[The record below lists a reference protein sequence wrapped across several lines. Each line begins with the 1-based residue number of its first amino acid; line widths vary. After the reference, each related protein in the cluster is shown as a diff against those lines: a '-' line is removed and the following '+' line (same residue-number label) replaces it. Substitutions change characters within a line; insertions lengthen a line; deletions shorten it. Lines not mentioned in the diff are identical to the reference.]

1 MSVMKEMIE
10 DVTTKILQKYSTKEV
25 VNGAENGQW
34 AEVLWQ
40 NLEEYG
46 VLTVGIPE
54 ELGGSGGDYEDGLSI
69 LRLAGKYSAPIPL
82 AETYIANWILAE
94 FGERITNEIVTVA
107 LANTVQI
114 EKVEHGWLVQ
124 GCAKNVPWGRFAKKV
139 LLYGK
144 TSDGYFLTLIPLE
157 NAAIQPGKNI
167 AGEARDEIIFNQVVY
182 ENITMIKAERSEID
196 KKTLYLGALM
206 KSVMMAGAL
215 ENILEMTINHTNERS
230 QFGRPINR
238 FQAVQHHL
246 ASLAGETAAAGIAA
260 QFAVS
265 SFHENPFSK
274 EIALAKIRI
283 NEAAGKAT
291 QIAHQVIAAIGFTY
305 EHTLHHST
313 RRLWSWRDEF
323 GTESEWEKIV
333 TEELKKLENEDLWS
347 MITGVKSLEKRVEL

>member
-1 MSVMKEMIE
+1 MSVMKEMIN

-40 NLEEYG
+40 NFEEYG
-46 VLTVGIPE
+46 MLTVGISE
-54 ELGGSGGDYEDGLSI
+54 DLGGSGGDYEDGLSI

-82 AETYIANWILAE
+82 AETCMANWILAE
-94 FGERITNEIVTVA
+94 FGEKVTNEIVTVA
-107 LANTVQI
+107 LAVPVQI
-114 EKVEHGWLVQ
+114 EKVVHGWLVQ
-124 GCAKNVPWGRFAKKV
+124 GSVKNVPWGRFAEKV

-144 TSDGYFLTLIPLE
+144 TSEGPVLSLIPLE
-157 NAAIQPGKNI
+157 RAAIHHGKNI

-182 ENITMIKAERSEID
+182 ETITMIKVDRNELD
-196 KKTLYLGALM
+196 KKIFYLGALM

-215 ENILEMTINHTNERS
+215 ENILEMTINHTKERT
-230 QFGRPINR
+230 QFGRPLHR
-238 FQAVQHHL
+238 FQAVQHHIAL
-246 ASLAGETAAAGIAA
+246 LAGETAAAGIAA
-260 QFAVS
+260 QYAVS
-265 SFHENPFSK
+265 SFQENPFSK
-274 EIALAKIRI
+274 DIALAKIRI
-283 NEAAGKAT
+283 NEAAGKAN

-323 GTESEWEKIV
+323 GTESYWEKIV

-347 MITGVKSLEKRVEL
+347 MITGVKSLEKKVEL